1 MDKKTKKK
9 QTMFELLLK
18 LNPNRLFNHVWFVNS
33 YCGSDRQQINNPT
46 SAFAHMPM
54 LSNYFGAHL
63 LRVSV
68 LKVRFRSFSVRI
80 SPKKVC
86 VVPSLLSLTPELT
99 FKGTVTVS
107 ALSHLSSSFK
117 TGRFD
122 ALVKAEDLRVA
133 LEPHV
138 GPP

>member
-1 MDKKTKKK
+1 MDKNKNKKQK

-68 LKVRFRSFSVRI
+68 LKVRFVHFLLEFLQKSM
-80 SPKKVC
+80 
-86 VVPSLLSLTPELT
+86 SLLSLTPELT

-107 ALSHLSSSFK
+107 APSHLSSSFK

-122 ALVKAEDLRVA
+122 ALVKAVDLHVA